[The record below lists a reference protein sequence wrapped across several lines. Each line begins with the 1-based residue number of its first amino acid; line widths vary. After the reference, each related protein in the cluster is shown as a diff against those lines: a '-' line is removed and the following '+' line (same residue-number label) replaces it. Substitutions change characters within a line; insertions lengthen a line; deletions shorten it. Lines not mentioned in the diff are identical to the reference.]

1 MIVADLQGIYN
12 ELYNDVGRYQVNV
25 GVQLGTLLQT
35 QAQFGLDLLH
45 LQLLLLRN
53 HFLLQILLLSG
64 CNLFL
69 HHWGNG
75 FGGHPCIR
83 DCSRRGNRPGGVSL
97 HPRNLHS
104 LHLRRRP

>member
-25 GVQLGTLLQT
+25 GVQLGTLLQI

-83 DCSRRGNRPGGVSL
+83 DCSRRRGVYLFRKPNFQLSHIL
-97 HPRNLHS
+97 A
-104 LHLRRRP
+104 

>member
-1 MIVADLQGIYN
+1 MIVDDLQGIYN

-69 HHWGNG
+69 HHWGS
-75 FGGHPCIR
+75 FHGGRPCIR
-83 DCSRRGNRPGGVSL
+83 DCSQSGVSICSE
-97 HPRNLHS
+97 NLIFS
-104 LHLRRRP
+104 CPTFWPN

>member
-25 GVQLGTLLQT
+25 GVQLGTLLQI

-53 HFLLQILLLSG
+53 HFLLQILLL
-64 CNLFL
+64 LLLLLL
-69 HHWGNG
+69 HHWGS
-75 FGGHPCIR
+75 FHGGRPCIR
-83 DCSRRGNRPGGVSL
+83 DCSQSGVSICSE
-97 HPRNLHS
+97 NLVFS
-104 LHLRRRP
+104 CPTFWPN

>member
-25 GVQLGTLLQT
+25 GVQLGTLLQI

-53 HFLLQILLLSG
+53 HFLL
-64 CNLFL
+64 
-69 HHWGNG
+69 
-75 FGGHPCIR
+75 
-83 DCSRRGNRPGGVSL
+83 
-97 HPRNLHS
+97 RNLCS
-104 LHLRRRP
+104 LHLPNLTFWGVVSINWETGIDWTGTIKCSDGT

>member
-53 HFLLQILLLSG
+53 HFLLLS
-64 CNLFL
+64 LT
-69 HHWGNG
+69 
-75 FGGHPCIR
+75 
-83 DCSRRGNRPGGVSL
+83 
-97 HPRNLHS
+97 
-104 LHLRRRP
+104 

>member
-25 GVQLGTLLQT
+25 GVQLGTLLQI
-35 QAQFGLDLLH
+35 QAQFGLDLFH

-53 HFLLQILLLSG
+53 HFLLQILLLR
-64 CNLFL
+64 NLL
-69 HHWGNG
+69 LLHWGS
-75 FGGHPCIR
+75 FHGGRPCIR

-104 LHLRRRP
+104 LHLRRSP